1 MIARRILAAAPLLA
15 AAVHLRS
22 FGAGFTLD
30 DIEIVRDNPL
40 VRSVDPAVLF
50 RSDYWAGYPYADHTL
65 YRPLTMT
72 TYALEH
78 AVHGGSAAGF
88 HAVNVL
94 LHAFATFLLGRLV
107 LRLFADERVA
117 ATAAVLFAVHAVHT
131 EVVCG
136 IVGRA
141 EILACLG
148 TLLACFAWFRAPRGS
163 PFWSVLAPVAYF
175 AGMLSKESGVVAP
188 AIIVVTEAMLRK
200 RRWLLRGDRRAI
212 VVLAGF
218 AVAAA
223 AFLAMRSAAVS
234 GRSIHVAL
242 AEATG
247 AERIW
252 TALRVAL
259 EYVGLLLAPIRLS
272 ADYPAAVVPI
282 ARAPWEPG
290 TAAAVALLAVLGWLL
305 LRGRARLPA
314 AAWGAAFFLTAL
326 FPVSNLPFAIGV
338 SKAERL
344 LYTPSAGFAVLLAGL
359 AVPLLDGRW
368 RRPVL
373 VGLTFAVVA
382 LAVMTVRRSGDWR
395 DDCALAAATVA
406 TTPESPL
413 FRTRLAS
420 CEIEAGRAAEARAHL
435 RRALEI
441 EPGFPTA
448 LLYLGVLE
456 REAGN
461 YEAAVGPLRQLLAA
475 EPDHQEAL
483 EHLGWMYYRTG
494 RHAEAVEA
502 YERLRRLRPDDP
514 APFSLLIAA
523 YAELGDLDRAGGTAS
538 EALRRFPGNAEIRR
552 NAEALHALREQR
564 GH

>member
-1 MIARRILAAAPLLA
+1 MTARRILAAAPVLA

-30 DIEIVRDNPL
+30 DVEIVRDNPL
-40 VRSVDPAVLF
+40 VRAGDVAALL
-50 RSDYWAGYPYADHTL
+50 RQDYWAGIPYADHTL
-65 YRPLTMT
+65 YRPLTMA

-78 AVHGGSAAGF
+78 AVHGGSASGF
-88 HAVNVL
+88 HVVNVL
-94 LHAFATFLLGRLV
+94 LHALATLLLGRLV
-107 LRLFADERVA
+107 LRLFAAARLA
-117 ATAAVLFAVHAVHT
+117 ATAAVVFAVHAVHT
-131 EVVCG
+131 EAVCG

-148 TLLACFAWFRAPRGS
+148 TLLACFAWFRAPRSS
-163 PFWSVLAPVAYF
+163 PLWSVLAPVAYL
-175 AGMLSKESGVVAP
+175 AGMLSKESAVVAP
-188 AIIVVTEAMLRK
+188 AIILATEAALPK

-212 VVLAGF
+212 VVFAGF
-218 AVAAA
+218 VVAAA
-223 AFLAMRSAAVS
+223 MFLVLRAAAVS

-242 AEATG
+242 AGATD

-252 TALRVAL
+252 TALRVVL
-259 EYVGLLLAPIRLS
+259 EYVGLLLAPLRLS
-272 ADYPAAVVPI
+272 ADYPPASVPI

-290 TAAAVALLAVLGWLL
+290 TAAAFLLLAVLGWLVV
-305 LRGRARLPA
+305 RGRTRLPA

-326 FPVSNLPFAIGV
+326 LPVSNLAFAIGV
-338 SKAERL
+338 TKAERL

-359 AVPLLDGRW
+359 VVPLLDGRR
-368 RRPVL
+368 RRPAL
-373 VGLTFAVVA
+373 VGLSVAVAA
-382 LAVMTVRRSGDWR
+382 LAALTVRRSADWR

-406 TTPESPL
+406 TTPDSPL

-420 CEIEAGRAAEARAHL
+420 CEMDAGRRAEARAHL
-435 RRALEI
+435 LHALEVQ
-441 EPGFPTA
+441 PGFPTA

-483 EHLGWMYYRTG
+483 EHLGWTYYRIG
-494 RHAEAVEA
+494 RRAEAAEA
-502 YERLRRLRPDDP
+502 YERLRSLRPDDP

-523 YAELGDLDRAGGTAS
+523 YAELGDLDRAGATAA
-538 EALRRFPGNAEIRR
+538 EATRRFPGNEEIRR
-552 NAEALHALREQR
+552 NVEALETLRGQR
-564 GH
+564 GY